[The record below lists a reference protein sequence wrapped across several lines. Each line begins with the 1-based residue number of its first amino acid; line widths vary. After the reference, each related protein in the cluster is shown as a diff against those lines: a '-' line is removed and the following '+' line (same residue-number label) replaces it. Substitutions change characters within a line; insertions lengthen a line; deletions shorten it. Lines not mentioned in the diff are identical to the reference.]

1 MMVVI
6 GNPGEEGKNL
16 EERVDY
22 SQGPTVYPP
31 RRRSLLRGQET
42 HFCLF
47 FGDVVDF
54 PRRRET
60 LACDAN
66 QVSDGFVV
74 VVPDARIDVGGGDAR
89 RWTKSTEAVTT

>member
-6 GNPGEEGKNL
+6 GNPGEEG

-22 SQGPTVYPP
+22 PKGPTVYPS
-31 RRRSLLRGQET
+31 RRRTLLHSQEI

-66 QVSDGFVV
+66 QVSD
-74 VVPDARIDVGGGDAR
+74 
-89 RWTKSTEAVTT
+89 